1 MKNQSL
7 VTINSAEKEIQTVS
21 QTVSIEDLKGL
32 SLSVPE
38 QFEMLERSG
47 YHRGSSNYLTPTSVK
62 EWQMI
67 VAADE
72 GRYVAEEYVDLLST
86 DKLTVP
92 FVLKDR
98 CGTVIDEYNFIL
110 IYYWDSDPA
119 RLIAQCWI
127 RGGEKE
133 TALTMPLTE
142 TSAFDGF
149 HFVADDPAE
158 YILTTH
164 DIKCF
169 EERISF
175 HFSDLIKIAALS
187 NGRFALATHVCDNG
201 NAWSGFPVC
210 GDGDENAYR
219 RYILKHLSTG
229 IDIDELYEVGKD
241 DSITF
246 STREA
251 AKAWAD
257 RIGLEI
263 NVEAA

>member
-32 SLSVPE
+32 SVPE
-38 QFEMLERSG
+38 QFKMLERSG
-47 YHRGSSNYLTPTSVK
+47 YHRGASNYLTPTFVK

-72 GRYVAEEYVDLLST
+72 GGYVADKWVDLLST
-86 DKLTVP
+86 EKLTVP

-98 CGTVIDEYNFIL
+98 RGVVIDEYNFNL
-110 IYYWDSDPA
+110 IYYYDSDPA
-119 RLIAQCWI
+119 RLVAQCWI

-133 TALTMPLTE
+133 TAFTMPLTE
-142 TSAFDGF
+142 IPFPNDLRSVINA
-149 HFVADDPAE
+149 PEE
-158 YILTTH
+158 YILTKH

-175 HFSDLIKIAALS
+175 HFSDLTKIAALS
-187 NGRFALATHVCDNG
+187 NGRFALSTHVCDDG

>member
-1 MKNQSL
+1 MKNQSV
-7 VTINSAEKEIQTVS
+7 VTINSAEKETK
-21 QTVSIEDLKGL
+21 TVSIEDLKGL
-32 SLSVPE
+32 CVSD
-38 QFEMLERSG
+38 QFDLLQKSG
-47 YHRGSSNYLTPTSVK
+47 YHKGMENFFNHTFVN
-62 EWQMI
+62 EWRLIQ
-67 VAADE
+67 
-72 GRYVAEEYVDLLST
+72 EEYVDLLST

-110 IYYWDSDPA
+110 IYDWDSDPA

-175 HFSDLIKIAALS
+175 HFSDLTKIAALS

>member
-1 MKNQSL
+1 MKNQSV
-7 VTINSAEKEIQTVS
+7 VTINSAEKETK
-21 QTVSIEDLKGL
+21 TVSIENLKDLKG
-32 SLSVPE
+32 LSVPE

-47 YHRGSSNYLTPTSVK
+47 YHRGSSNYLTPTFVK

-72 GRYVAEEYVDLLST
+72 GGYVADKWVDLLST
-86 DKLTVP
+86 EKLTVP

-98 CGTVIDEYNFIL
+98 RGVVIDEYNFNL
-110 IYYWDSDPA
+110 IYYYDSDPA
-119 RLIAQCWI
+119 RLVAQCWI

-133 TALTMPLTE
+133 TAFTMPLTE
-142 TSAFDGF
+142 IPFPNDLRSVINA
-149 HFVADDPAE
+149 PAE
-158 YILTTH
+158 YILTKH

-169 EERISF
+169 EERIF
-175 HFSDLIKIAALS
+175 YHFSDSTEIVTLS

>member
-1 MKNQSL
+1 MKNQSV
-7 VTINSAEKEIQTVS
+7 VTINSADKEI

-32 SLSVPE
+32 SVSE
-38 QFEMLERSG
+38 QFELLEKCG
-47 YHRGSSNYLTPTSVK
+47 YHRGMENFFNHTFVD
-62 EWQMI
+62 EWRLVQD
-67 VAADE
+67 ADE
-72 GRYVAEEYVDLLST
+72 GGYVAEEYVDLLST

-175 HFSDLIKIAALS
+175 HFSDLTKIAALS
-187 NGRFALATHVCDNG
+187 NGRFALSTHVCDDG

>member
-1 MKNQSL
+1 M
-7 VTINSAEKEIQTVS
+7 
-21 QTVSIEDLKGL
+21 
-32 SLSVPE
+32 
-38 QFEMLERSG
+38 
-47 YHRGSSNYLTPTSVK
+47 
-62 EWQMI
+62 
-67 VAADE
+67 
-72 GRYVAEEYVDLLST
+72 
-86 DKLTVP
+86 
-92 FVLKDR
+92 
-98 CGTVIDEYNFIL
+98 IDEYNFNL
-110 IYYWDSDPA
+110 IYYYDSDPA
-119 RLIAQCWI
+119 RLVAQCWI

-133 TALTMPLTE
+133 TAFTMPLTE
-142 TSAFDGF
+142 IPFPNDLRSVINA
-149 HFVADDPAE
+149 PAE
-158 YILTTH
+158 YILTKH

-169 EERISF
+169 EERIF
-175 HFSDLIKIAALS
+175 YHFSDSTEIVTLS

-241 DSITF
+241 DSMTF

-251 AKAWAD
+251 ARAWAE

>member
-1 MKNQSL
+1 MQNQQ
-7 VTINSAEKEIQTVS
+7 VATINSRASKYT
-21 QTVSIEDLKGL
+21 TVSIKDLKG
-32 SLSVPE
+32 LSVPE
-38 QFEMLERSG
+38 QFRLLEKNG
-47 YHRGSSNYLTPTSVK
+47 YHRGLENNFNRTFVN
-62 EWQMI
+62 EWRMI
-67 VAADE
+67 LDADDGE
-72 GRYVAEEYVDLLST
+72 FVAEQCVDLFST
-86 DKLTVP
+86 NKLTVP
-92 FVLKDR
+92 FVLIDR
-98 CGTVIDEYNFIL
+98 SGNVIDEYNFIL

-175 HFSDLIKIAALS
+175 HFSDLTKIAALS
-187 NGRFALATHVCDNG
+187 NGRFALSTHVCDDG

>member
-1 MKNQSL
+1 MLNKKVVTVDLREGTICRIVSL
-7 VTINSAEKEIQTVS
+7 D
-21 QTVSIEDLKGL
+21 DLKG
-32 SLSVPE
+32 LSVPE

-47 YHRGSSNYLTPTSVK
+47 YHRGSSNYLTPTFVK

-72 GRYVAEEYVDLLST
+72 GGYVADKWVDLLST
-86 DKLTVP
+86 EKLTVP

-98 CGTVIDEYNFIL
+98 RGVVIDEYNFNL
-110 IYYWDSDPA
+110 IYYYDSDPA
-119 RLIAQCWI
+119 RLVAQCWI

-133 TALTMPLTE
+133 TAFTMPLTE
-142 TSAFDGF
+142 IPFPNDLRSVINA
-149 HFVADDPAE
+149 PAE
-158 YILTTH
+158 YILTKH

-169 EERISF
+169 EERIFF
-175 HFSDLIKIAALS
+175 HFSDSTEIVTLS

-241 DSITF
+241 DSMTF

-251 AKAWAD
+251 ARAWAE

>member
-1 MKNQSL
+1 MKNQSV
-7 VTINSAEKEIQTVS
+7 VTINSADKEIQTIK
-21 QTVSIEDLKGL
+21 IEDFKGL
-32 SLSVPE
+32 SVSE

-47 YHRGSSNYLTPTSVK
+47 YHRGSSNYLTPTFVK

-72 GRYVAEEYVDLLST
+72 GGYVADKWVDLLST
-86 DKLTVP
+86 EKLTVP

-98 CGTVIDEYNFIL
+98 CGTVIDEYNFNL
-110 IYYWDSDPA
+110 IYYYDSDPA
-119 RLIAQCWI
+119 RLVAQCWI

-133 TALTMPLTE
+133 TAFTMPLTE
-142 TSAFDGF
+142 IPFPNDLRSVINA
-149 HFVADDPAE
+149 PAE
-158 YILTTH
+158 YILTKH

-175 HFSDLIKIAALS
+175 HFSDLTKIAALS
-187 NGRFALATHVCDNG
+187 NGRFALSTHVCDDG

-219 RYILKHLSTG
+219 RYILKHLFTG

-241 DSITF
+241 DSMTF

-251 AKAWAD
+251 ARAWAD

>member
-1 MKNQSL
+1 MKNQSV
-7 VTINSAEKEIQTVS
+7 VTINSADKEI

-32 SLSVPE
+32 SVSE
-38 QFEMLERSG
+38 QFDLLQKSG
-47 YHRGSSNYLTPTSVK
+47 YHKGMENFFNHTFIN
-62 EWQMI
+62 EWRLIQ
-67 VAADE
+67 AADE
-72 GRYVAEEYVDLLST
+72 DGYVAEECVDLLST

-175 HFSDLIKIAALS
+175 HFSDLTKIAALS
-187 NGRFALATHVCDNG
+187 NGRFALSTHVCDDG

-219 RYILKHLSTG
+219 RYILKHLFTG

>member
-1 MKNQSL
+1 MKKQSV
-7 VTINSAEKEIQTVS
+7 VTINSAEKELKA
-21 QTVSIEDLKGL
+21 VSIEDLKG
-32 SLSVPE
+32 LSVPE

-47 YHRGSSNYLTPTSVK
+47 YHRGSSNYLTPTFVK

-72 GRYVAEEYVDLLST
+72 GGYVADKWVDLLST
-86 DKLTVP
+86 EKLTVP

-98 CGTVIDEYNFIL
+98 RGVVIDEYNFNL
-110 IYYWDSDPA
+110 IYYYDSDPA
-119 RLIAQCWI
+119 RLVAQCWI

-133 TALTMPLTE
+133 TAFTMPLTE
-142 TSAFDGF
+142 IPFPNDLRSVINA
-149 HFVADDPAE
+149 PAE
-158 YILTTH
+158 YILTKH

-169 EERISF
+169 EERIF
-175 HFSDLIKIAALS
+175 YHFSDSTEIVTLS

-219 RYILKHLSTG
+219 RYILKHLFTG